1 MLPCIPGIVKNRFG
15 CESGFR
21 RIELVFDLI
30 VAVIA
35 VIIAVVI
42 VIPIIA
48 F

>member
-15 CESGFR
+15 CESGSR
-21 RIELVFDLI
+21 RIELAFDLI

-42 VIPIIA
+42 VIPILA